1 METRSCVL
9 SSIQRVN
16 HHPAPVGKQA
26 DIIKKD
32 GLLRAVRRMCATY
45 PKCTKLLLLPMTFH
59 LPREEHQFVSTF
71 CQNTRNSRN
80 KVSKP
85 HAFKSYEHSEC
96 LADGCGNYTNRT
108 IGETKTDTNI
118 WILKPAD
125 LSRGRGIYL
134 FNQLEDLIYLS
145 KSVVQKYITDPLLI
159 EGYKFDLRLYAVVP
173 SYAPF
178 IVYICADGL
187 VRFATERYDLDDLKN
202 VYSHLTNS
210 SININGPGYLINKAG
225 IGRGCKWTIRQLR
238 QWLTTRKMDDRLL
251 WTRVKVLIILTLLS
265 QAGSTPKVPNAY
277 ELFGFDIL
285 VDSHLRPWLIEVN
298 ANPSL
303 SNDCIVDELVKK
315 PLIKSIVEMLRL
327 DQPTL
332 ICSGKHTACFT
343 HLTGSTQLQLKSTPV
358 TRPVGD
364 HQPFQHSTSNKHS
377 EIDNKQATLD
387 DVSASE
393 LTLTQPT
400 SNNHRHGS
408 LRMQP
413 VDIDSLTV
421 PTVNQ
426 AGRINKNF
434 TPDTS
439 YSSHTYTRKEYFNSL
454 GTTQLP
460 FKWHSSTLNRF
471 QSVLSSHPRLADAHT
486 FEEPCPLYGPGVEL
500 LLPQLCA
507 LGRRFANLLE
517 PSGKRFQRDNISSST
532 QSWHTDC
539 TKSASVTYPSAYFH
553 VTSQRELVPE
563 EYKAG
568 NQLIPHNF
576 GQLKLAFP
584 FNLITR
590 IACARE
596 PGGYPDQNTIV
607 RQVNQLVQ
615 HCAQN
620 VKDNCLHKDFAV
632 IDIPEVWS
640 DKTTN
645 WVET

>member
-1 METRSCVL
+1 MS
-9 SSIQRVN
+9 N
-16 HHPAPVGKQA
+16 
-26 DIIKKD
+26 
-32 GLLRAVRRMCATY
+32 
-45 PKCTKLLLLPMTFH
+45 
-59 LPREEHQFVSTF
+59 
-71 CQNTRNSRN
+71 NSQ
-80 KVSKP
+80 VSKTYG
-85 HAFKSYEHSEC
+85 FKNYEHSERPAGC
-96 LADGCGNYTNRT
+96 CGNYTNRT
-108 IGETKTDTNI
+108 VGETKTDTNI

-178 IVYICADGL
+178 IVYIYADGL

-210 SININGPGYLINKAG
+210 SINVNGPGYLINKAG

-238 QWLTTRKMDDRLL
+238 QWLATRKLDDRLL

-265 QAGSTPKVPNAY
+265 QASSTPKVPNAY

-315 PLIKSIVEMLRL
+315 PLIKSILEMLRL

-343 HLTGSTQLQLKSTPV
+343 HLPGSTQLHLKSTPV

-377 EIDNKQATLD
+377 ESDNKHATLD

-393 LTLTQPT
+393 LTITQPT
-400 SNNHRHGS
+400 SLNTHMLNYVRKHVKYSLFKRFQNNHRHGT
-408 LRMQP
+408 LRIQP
-413 VDIDSLTV
+413 VDMDNLAV
-421 PTVNQ
+421 RAVNQ

-439 YSSHTYTRKEYFNSL
+439 YSSHNYIKKEYFNSA
-454 GTTQLP
+454 GSMQLP
-460 FKWHSSTLNRF
+460 FKWHNSTLNRF

-500 LLPQLCA
+500 LLPQLCS

-517 PSGKRFQRDNISSST
+517 PSGKRFQRDNTSSST
-532 QSWHTDC
+532 QSWHADN
-539 TKSASVTYPSAYFH
+539 TKSASATYPSAYFH

-568 NQLIPHNF
+568 NQLIPHTF

-620 VKDNCLHKDFAV
+620 VKDNCLHKDLAV

-645 WVET
+645 YVET

>member
-1 METRSCVL
+1 MLVFL
-9 SSIQRVN
+9 Y
-16 HHPAPVGKQA
+16 
-26 DIIKKD
+26 
-32 GLLRAVRRMCATY
+32 LLNN
-45 PKCTKLLLLPMTFH
+45 P
-59 LPREEHQFVSTF
+59 Q
-71 CQNTRNSRN
+71 
-80 KVSKP
+80 VSKP
-85 HAFKSYEHSEC
+85 YDFKIYEHSER
-96 LADGCGNYTNRT
+96 LSGGCGNYTNRT

-145 KSVVQKYITDPLLI
+145 KSVVQKYITNPLLI

-210 SININGPGYLINKAG
+210 SINVNGPGYLINKVSKPYDFKIYEHSERLSGGCGNYTNRTIGETKTDTNIWILKPADLSR
-225 IGRGCKWTIRQLR
+225 GRGIYLFNQLEDLIYLSKSVVQKYITNPLLIEGYKFDLR
-238 QWLTTRKMDDRLL
+238 LYAVVPSYAPFIVYICADGLVRFATERYDLDDL
-251 WTRVKVLIILTLLS
+251 KN
-265 QAGSTPKVPNAY
+265 VPNAY

-315 PLIKSIVEMLRL
+315 PLIKSILEMLRL

-343 HLTGSTQLQLKSTPV
+343 HLRNSTQLHLKSTPI
-358 TRPVGD
+358 THPVGD
-364 HQPFQHSTSNKHS
+364 HQLFQHSTSNKHS
-377 EIDNKQATLD
+377 ETDNKQATLD

-393 LTLTQPT
+393 LTLGQPT
-400 SNNHRHGS
+400 S
-408 LRMQP
+408 
-413 VDIDSLTV
+413 
-421 PTVNQ
+421 
-426 AGRINKNF
+426 
-434 TPDTS
+434 
-439 YSSHTYTRKEYFNSL
+439 
-454 GTTQLP
+454 
-460 FKWHSSTLNRF
+460 
-471 QSVLSSHPRLADAHT
+471 
-486 FEEPCPLYGPGVEL
+486 CPLYGPGVEL

-517 PSGKRFQRDNISSST
+517 PSGKRFQRDNSSST
-532 QSWHTDC
+532 QSWHTDY
-539 TKSASVTYPSAYFH
+539 TKSASATYPSAYFH

-568 NQLIPHNF
+568 NQLIPHTF

-620 VKDNCLHKDFAV
+620 VKDNCLHKDPIV
-632 IDIPEVWS
+632 MDIPEVWS

-645 WVET
+645 HVET